1 VRRFFSGLLFAI
13 LAMLIA
19 ESVTSE
25 DTEAQRTP
33 PQMITDLRPGWQE
46 VVLEYPSP
54 PVYEQ
59 WWREIATCE
68 RLPLPPR
75 HVLVRFFAVNG
86 REFVILNDP
95 FTSPWESPRWA
106 IGYADPW
113 EDEIYLAFPYLLEE
127 MIVKHEMLHQLMKWA
142 GEEPGHPESRYGKKD
157 IGMCNVV
164 PYRRNFIDDK

>member
-1 VRRFFSGLLFAI
+1 MESSVRRFFSGLLFAI

-25 DTEAQRTP
+25 DAEAQRKP
-33 PQMITDLRPGWQE
+33 PQMITDVRPGWQE
-46 VVLEYPSP
+46 VVLEYPEP

-59 WWREIATCE
+59 WWREIAVCE
-68 RLPLPPR
+68 PLPLPPR

-113 EDEIYLAFPYLLEE
+113 D
-127 MIVKHEMLHQLMKWA
+127 
-142 GEEPGHPESRYGKKD
+142 
-157 IGMCNVV
+157 
-164 PYRRNFIDDK
+164 